1 MIWFKNYSLQE
12 IAVLMSRPSLVK
24 LIDIKVIEFADD
36 YLKASM
42 PVDERTHQIYGIL
55 HGGATCALVESIG
68 SLASGMCIDLEKQ
81 YSVGSQISVNHLR
94 PISSGVVIATCRNI
108 HLGRQK
114 HVWDVMVH
122 AQDSGKLIAKGE
134 LSCAVVDGKL
144 KL

>member
-1 MIWFKNYSLQE
+1 MIWLKNYSLQE
-12 IAVLMSRPSLVK
+12 IATIMDRPSLVK
-24 LIDIKVIEFADD
+24 LIDIKITEVSDD

-55 HGGATCALVESIG
+55 HGGATCALVESVG
-68 SLASGMCIDLEKQ
+68 SLASGMCIDPHKQ

-114 HVWDVMVH
+114 HVWDIMVH
-122 AQDSGKLIAKGE
+122 AQGTGKLIAKGE
-134 LSCAVVDGKL
+134 LTCAVVDGNL